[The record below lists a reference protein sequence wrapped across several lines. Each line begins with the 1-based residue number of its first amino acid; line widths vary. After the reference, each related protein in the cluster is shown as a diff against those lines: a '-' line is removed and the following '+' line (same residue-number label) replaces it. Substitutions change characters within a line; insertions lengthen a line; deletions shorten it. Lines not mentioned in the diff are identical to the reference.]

1 MDQHF
6 VSFTTPKTKTMPPV
20 RTETQERMKAALP
33 ALRVIHH
40 KYAARVARQATLLHL
55 AAKKLHALQRALE
68 KEATAA
74 AGAGYK
80 EWHDVGYDEHGAL
93 AEQTERGETGPGL
106 VDIVDT
112 ARAIAHYAG
121 RVAGE
126 AAPPALPS
134 E

>member
-1 MDQHF
+1 
-6 VSFTTPKTKTMPPV
+6 MPPV

-33 ALRVIHH
+33 ALRTIHH
-40 KYAARVARQATLLHL
+40 KYAARVARQATLLHF

-112 ARAIAHYAG
+112 ARAMAHYAG

>member
-1 MDQHF
+1 M
-6 VSFTTPKTKTMPPV
+6 
-20 RTETQERMKAALP
+20 RERMEAALP

-55 AAKKLHALQRALE
+55 AAAKLHALQRALE
-68 KEATAA
+68 KEAEVA
-74 AGAGYK
+74 AGKGYR
-80 EWHDVGYDEHGAL
+80 EWHDVGYDEHRPL
-93 AEQTERGETGPGL
+93 AEQTERGELPTGPGL

-126 AAPPALPS
+126 AVPPALPS